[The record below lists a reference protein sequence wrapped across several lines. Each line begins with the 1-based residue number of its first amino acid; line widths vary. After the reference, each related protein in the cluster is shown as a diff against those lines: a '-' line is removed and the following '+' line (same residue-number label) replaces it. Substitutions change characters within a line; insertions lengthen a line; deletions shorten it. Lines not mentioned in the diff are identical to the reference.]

1 MKIIDCHV
9 HPQAVENYAEALEHL
24 LQHMRSH
31 GIGGM
36 IASDLGDGWLAYPDK
51 EKVRQANAR
60 LKTVCGKFP
69 GELFYL
75 VYINPQLD
83 NWQEELALHEKSA
96 CGVKLWVS
104 LRSENNKSDLANSVK
119 VIEAAAARQLPVL
132 IHCFERTDGVSGGSV
147 GIDEIIYFAGK
158 VPACQLVAA
167 HSNGNWR
174 SLIAKAERV
183 PENIFFDVSGGYPER
198 TMVRRL
204 VETFGSERIL
214 YGSDAPGRSFGSQL
228 SKVFSAGLTEFE
240 LNNILYENCRK
251 LFKLPEIRVEPEKNL
266 PHWNMPNC
274 HEDNFC
280 FAGKSPFWDHAVSV
294 TDLVKQAQKHHVEKL
309 YAASLSAIKS
319 PDFYA
324 ENLRWQQETAAYKI
338 IEPLAVADLLD
349 KEQTLRQLDN
359 MSNFAGVWVS
369 PYLHCWGINDNAVK
383 WFWQECEKRRIKV
396 WINCALSDDRFRDE
410 RLVTRPVSNEE
421 IKLFGRTACKI
432 QYVLQG
438 TANLVD
444 LCKSLPENFAL
455 EYSRLSDGEYLAEQL
470 FAEDKS
476 VIHRLC
482 RGSEYPFREFD
493 AVDAVLN
500 GTM

>member
-1 MKIIDCHV
+1 
-9 HPQAVENYAEALEHL
+9 
-24 LQHMRSH
+24 
-31 GIGGM
+31 
-36 IASDLGDGWLAYPDK
+36 
-51 EKVRQANAR
+51 
-60 LKTVCGKFP
+60 
-69 GELFYL
+69 
-75 VYINPQLD
+75 
-83 NWQEELALHEKSA
+83 
-96 CGVKLWVS
+96 
-104 LRSENNKSDLANSVK
+104 
-119 VIEAAAARQLPVL
+119 
-132 IHCFERTDGVSGGSV
+132 
-147 GIDEIIYFAGK
+147 
-158 VPACQLVAA
+158 
-167 HSNGNWR
+167 
-174 SLIAKAERV
+174 
-183 PENIFFDVSGGYPER
+183 
-198 TMVRRL
+198 
-204 VETFGSERIL
+204 
-214 YGSDAPGRSFGSQL
+214 
-228 SKVFSAGLTEFE
+228 
-240 LNNILYENCRK
+240 
-251 LFKLPEIRVEPEKNL
+251 
-266 PHWNMPNC
+266 MPNC

-369 PYLHCWGINDNAVK
+369 PYLHCWCINDNAVK

-396 WINCALSDDRFRDE
+396 WVNCALSDDRFRDE
-410 RLVTRPVSNEE
+410 RLRTRPVGNEE

-500 GTM
+500 GSL